1 MTPQAAS
8 LYRGSQL
15 ARDALA
21 LSPEDQETQAL
32 FLGFAL
38 ANAVASVGW
47 DAPLPTGP
55 NTAYQLALGSG
66 ADLVSRTLT
75 LAMQNG
81 NVPAAVAAL
90 QVLSQIATRSQLY
103 GNDSERSP
111 ILAAL
116 NYPDPRVQFAAAVA
130 ILELDPDA
138 EFDGANRVVDILRR
152 SLGDS
157 GGPAV
162 LVIDPN
168 PGRANDVAGLFQ
180 QMGFRGQPVIEVTG
194 HSGFKA
200 AVERNDVELI
210 AIQANVNEWTLSQT
224 LANFRAD
231 ARTASLPIVIYGPDW
246 AEAGVQKVVH
256 RTPLT
261 AFVRDSIT
269 LDAFRSQ
276 VDPFLAS
283 IQSEPMSEAERA
295 AQASAGAYW
304 LARIA
309 GARRTNIFDIA
320 SAEQALGR
328 SIQNPDLAANALQA
342 LAAIPTQTAQ
352 QRLESVA
359 ISNAYEIELREL
371 AAIQLAFHI
380 HRHGLLLTSDQVRE
394 VQAAIP
400 MAGDPLLASALTS
413 VMGSLKPS
421 PAAVGTQMQQ
431 FPIQRPLTP

>member
-1 MTPQAAS
+1 
-8 LYRGSQL
+8 L

-81 NVPAAVAAL
+81 NVPATVAAL

-180 QMGFRGQPVIEVTG
+180 QM
-194 HSGFKA
+194 
-200 AVERNDVELI
+200 
-210 AIQANVNEWTLSQT
+210 
-224 LANFRAD
+224 
-231 ARTASLPIVIYGPDW
+231 
-246 AEAGVQKVVH
+246 
-256 RTPLT
+256 
-261 AFVRDSIT
+261 
-269 LDAFRSQ
+269 
-276 VDPFLAS
+276 
-283 IQSEPMSEAERA
+283 
-295 AQASAGAYW
+295 
-304 LARIA
+304 
-309 GARRTNIFDIA
+309 
-320 SAEQALGR
+320 
-328 SIQNPDLAANALQA
+328 
-342 LAAIPTQTAQ
+342 
-352 QRLESVA
+352 
-359 ISNAYEIELREL
+359 
-371 AAIQLAFHI
+371 
-380 HRHGLLLTSDQVRE
+380 
-394 VQAAIP
+394 
-400 MAGDPLLASALTS
+400 
-413 VMGSLKPS
+413 
-421 PAAVGTQMQQ
+421 
-431 FPIQRPLTP
+431 